1 MHRYKLI
8 IEYDGRPF
16 VGWQRQNNGPTVQQ
30 ALEEA
35 AARVFSGE
43 VTTIA
48 AGRTD
53 AGVHALGMCVHLDGP
68 KEFPPFRL
76 REAINFHLKPKP
88 IAVLDVSET
97 LPDFHA
103 RFSATARHYR
113 YRLINRRAP
122 LAVEK
127 GKAWG
132 IGIPLDARLMNDAAQ
147 SLVGKHDFTTFRA
160 AQCQSASPVKNLTSI
175 SVVREGEGVNIEV
188 SAPSFLH
195 HQVRSITG
203 SLVEVGK
210 GHQPESWIAD
220 ILKAKDRH
228 LCGMVA
234 PAHGL
239 YFVSADY
246 PDIAD

>member
-16 VGWQRQNNGPTVQQ
+16 VGWQRQDNGPTVQQ

-35 AARVFSGE
+35 AGRVFSGD
-43 VTTIA
+43 VSTIA

-53 AGVHALGMCVHLDGP
+53 AGVHALGMCVHLDGA
-68 KEFPPFRL
+68 KEFSPFRL
-76 REAINFHLKPKP
+76 REAINFHLKPTP
-88 IAVLDVSET
+88 IAVLDVEEVSPE
-97 LPDFHA
+97 FHA

-113 YRLINRRAP
+113 YRFINRRAP
-122 LAVEK
+122 LALEK

-132 IGIPLDARLMNDAAQ
+132 IGVPLDAGLMNEAAQ
-147 SLVGKHDFTTFRA
+147 VLVGKHDFTTFRA
-160 AQCQSASPVKNLTSI
+160 AQCQSASPVKSLSSI
-175 SVVREGEGVNIEV
+175 AVNRNADAVNIEV

-195 HQVRSITG
+195 HQVRSIAG

-210 GHQPESWIAD
+210 GHQPVGWIAD
-220 ILKAKDRH
+220 ILAAKDRH

-239 YFVSADY
+239 YFLSADY
-246 PDIAD
+246 PEDAG